1 MNLPRTVRRD
11 GRLGGRR
18 RLGVLVGAAAAVVLV
33 AGLAGCASD
42 RPKPTPLQEFTPKLA
57 ARQAWKAQVDRVSF
71 PLTPT
76 VREGRVHV
84 ASDTGA
90 VQAID
95 VVTGQV
101 AWEARLNVRIA
112 AGVGSDGRRAAV
124 VTQDNQLVV
133 LENGRVGW
141 RARLPARVLTPPLVA
156 GERVF
161 VVAVNR
167 VVQAFDAESG
177 QLLWTFDRPGDAL
190 TLGQPGV
197 LTAFKDT
204 LVVGQGARMTGLD
217 PLRGSVR
224 WEAALANPRGANEV
238 ERLADLVGPPV
249 RVGNLLCTR
258 AFQAGVGCA
267 DADRGTPMWTRNI
280 GGWQPV
286 GGDDQVLVA
295 GDASDRLSAWRLL
308 NGESLWSSERL
319 LHRQLGGVT
328 VTGRVAVVGDAS
340 GYVHFLDKSTGEPML
355 RLATD
360 GTAVVGAPALA
371 GTTLVVVTRA
381 GGIFGFRPE

>member
-1 MNLPRTVRRD
+1 MNPRRADARHGPRA
-11 GRLGGRR
+11 GRSRQAWWF
-18 RLGVLVGAAAAVVLV
+18 VAAVVLSV
-33 AGLAGCASD
+33 AGLAGCSTD
-42 RPKPTPLQEFTPKLA
+42 RPKPTPLQEFTPKIA
-57 ARQAWKAQVDRVSF
+57 ARQAWKAQLDRVSF
-71 PLTPT
+71 PLTPS
-76 VREGRVHV
+76 VRNGRVHV
-84 ASDTGA
+84 ASDSGT

-95 VVTGQV
+95 AVSGQV
-101 AWEARLNVRIA
+101 AWEARLGARIA

-133 LENGRVGW
+133 LDSGRVGW

-161 VVAVNR
+161 VVAVSR
-167 VVQAFDAESG
+167 LVQAFDAETG
-177 QLLWTFDRPGDAL
+177 RLLWTFDRPGDAL
-190 TLGQPGV
+190 TLGQPNV
-197 LTAFKDT
+197 LAAFKDT
-204 LVVGQGARMTGLD
+204 LVVGQGARLTGLD
-217 PLRGSVR
+217 PLRGTVR

-249 RVGNLLCTR
+249 RVGNLICTR

-267 DADRGTPMWTRNI
+267 DADRGTSVWTRNI
-280 GGWQPV
+280 GGWQSV

-308 NGESLWSSERL
+308 TGESLWSSERL
-319 LHRQLGGVT
+319 LHRQLGGIAV
-328 VTGRVAVVGDAS
+328 GGQLAVVGDAA
-340 GYVHFLDKSTGEPML
+340 GYVHFLDKRTGEPML

-360 GTAVVGAPALA
+360 GSPVVGAPALA

-381 GGIFGFRPE
+381 GGIYGFRPE

>member
-1 MNLPRTVRRD
+1 
-11 GRLGGRR
+11 
-18 RLGVLVGAAAAVVLV
+18 VLVGAAAAVVLV